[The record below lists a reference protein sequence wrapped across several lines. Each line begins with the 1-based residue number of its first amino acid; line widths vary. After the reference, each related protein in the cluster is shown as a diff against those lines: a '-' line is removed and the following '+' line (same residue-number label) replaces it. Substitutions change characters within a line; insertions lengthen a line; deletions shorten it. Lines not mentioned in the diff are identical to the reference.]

1 VLEQLRGQ
9 RIPWP
14 PVPTRIDIELTSVGD
29 EGSWT
34 WRAAGAREPKG
45 VLDGAI
51 LPADAAVGDQLRAET
66 EHDVDGIR
74 ILSIVPPKQKTDRS
88 EVLKL
93 LPSTDFE
100 PVVQQRAGGERR
112 DPSRPRPRRSR
123 EDGGEREDR
132 NGDRTRRDRGR
143 RSDDRGERRG
153 PGRDDET
160 AGGDNRRPGRRQ
172 RPHRP
177 HFTPPPELPQR
188 PKPKRLRPGK
198 QHLADVLGSLPEEQ
212 RAVAELALQGMAAV
226 RQRLR
231 EDNARSR
238 AAGKPEMP
246 EATVLKMAEDLLPQ
260 LRVAD
265 WLDRA
270 EAAQRQLAHLDLR
283 DLRSVVAASDDPLVV
298 RDESTRELAA
308 GLKKALAVKQDEEL
322 SLWLTDVEAAV
333 DVGRVVRALRLS
345 AMPPKAGVPFP
356 AALGSKLGTATVA
369 ALTQD
374 DPPDRWIAVLEA
386 AAFSPVRTLVTPA
399 GAPPQ
404 PSPELVSTVTRLS
417 PLLPQVAT
425 LFGIEVP
432 DKAPTPKPLRQPP
445 RKKEPARKQTAA
457 AALAAKAD
465 PTVRAE
471 SSPGG
476 GPAAALP
483 PAAGD
488 PTGEPLATENDESA
502 DTSPAAAA
510 AETPPEVDRG
520 AADASLDH
528 SADVDPVPSE

>member
-1 VLEQLRGQ
+1 M
-9 RIPWP
+9 
-14 PVPTRIDIELTSVGD
+14 PTRIDIELTSVSGD
-29 EGSWT
+29 GSWT

-45 VLDGAI
+45 ILDGSI
-51 LPADAAVGDQLRAET
+51 LPTGASVGDLLKAES
-66 EHDVDGIR
+66 EHDVEGIR
-74 ILSIVPPKQKTDRS
+74 ILSIVPPKQKAERND
-88 EVLKL
+88 VLEL

-100 PVVQQRAGGERR
+100 PVIQQRAGRERQDSGR
-112 DPSRPRPRRSR
+112 SRPRRSR
-123 EDGGEREDR
+123 DDRDERDSR

-153 PGRDDET
+153 PPRDGEPT
-160 AGGDNRRPGRRQ
+160 GGDDRGHGRQ

-198 QHLADVLGSLPEEQ
+198 QHLGEVVGSLPEEQ

-238 AAGKPEMP
+238 AEGKPEMP

-283 DLRSVVAASDDPLVV
+283 DLRSVVAASEDPLVV
-298 RDESTRELAA
+298 RDESTRALAA
-308 GLKKALAVKQDEEL
+308 ELKTALTVKQEEEL
-322 SLWLTDVEAAV
+322 SLWLNDVEAAV

-356 AALGSKLGTATVA
+356 TTLGGKLGTATVA
-369 ALTQD
+369 ALTPD

-386 AAFSPVRTLVTPA
+386 AAFSPIRTLVTP
-399 GAPPQ
+399 GAAPAQ
-404 PSPELVSTVTRLS
+404 RSPELVATVTRLG
-417 PLLPQVAT
+417 PLLPQVAA
-425 LFGIEVP
+425 LFDIEVP
-432 DKAPTPKPLRQPP
+432 EKAPSPKPLRPTP
-445 RKKEPARKQTAA
+445 RKKEPAR
-457 AALAAKAD
+457 
-465 PTVRAE
+465 R
-471 SSPGG
+471 
-476 GPAAALP
+476 
-483 PAAGD
+483 
-488 PTGEPLATENDESA
+488 
-502 DTSPAAAA
+502 PAAAA
-510 AETPPEVDRG
+510 ASEGGQAGPAATPTPTVGRCRT
-520 AADASLDH
+520 S
-528 SADVDPVPSE
+528 